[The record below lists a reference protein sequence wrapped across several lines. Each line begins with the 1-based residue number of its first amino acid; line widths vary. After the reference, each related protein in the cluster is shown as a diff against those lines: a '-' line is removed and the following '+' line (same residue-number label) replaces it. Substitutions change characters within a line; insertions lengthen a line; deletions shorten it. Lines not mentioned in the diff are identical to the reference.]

1 MRLLHRLPRPPTP
14 TTTATNFIQGMAD
27 LPRSGPTERAS
38 DKKRA
43 FLLAH
48 RTTLNGDHLSRRWPS
63 TPLKTKKRSEKV
75 CLFVYKYQ
83 YRSSEESNTV
93 IFVRSTAIAS
103 ELRNQRAT
111 LGLQKEEYVRK
122 ANVIKREL
130 ESLKE
135 QRTELRGDT
144 RRSPSPETQKFL
156 KENAKLQVS
165 RNATRLRRRVS
176 LLFLSSR
183 RFSSLKIL

>member
-1 MRLLHRLPRPPTP
+1 M
-14 TTTATNFIQGMAD
+14 
-27 LPRSGPTERAS
+27 
-38 DKKRA
+38 
-43 FLLAH
+43 
-48 RTTLNGDHLSRRWPS
+48 
-63 TPLKTKKRSEKV
+63 
-75 CLFVYKYQ
+75 
-83 YRSSEESNTV
+83 
-93 IFVRSTAIAS
+93 TAIAS

-111 LGLQKEEYVRK
+111 LGLQKEEYIRK

-165 RNATRLRRRVS
+165 ENTINLLLSYFR
-176 LLFLSSR
+176 LFLLDCFRS
-183 RFSSLKIL
+183 